1 MITKHG
7 YYWARLI
14 KAYEHNPEWNLE
26 PVLIDSKGWV
36 YRIGCS
42 EEVWPQDRFKDITP
56 INAEVM

>member
-7 YYWARLI
+7 HYWARLI
-14 KAYEHNPEWNLE
+14 KAYDHNPEGDLE

-36 YRIGCS
+36 YRIGS
-42 EEVWPQDRFKDITP
+42 EEVWAQDRFKDITP